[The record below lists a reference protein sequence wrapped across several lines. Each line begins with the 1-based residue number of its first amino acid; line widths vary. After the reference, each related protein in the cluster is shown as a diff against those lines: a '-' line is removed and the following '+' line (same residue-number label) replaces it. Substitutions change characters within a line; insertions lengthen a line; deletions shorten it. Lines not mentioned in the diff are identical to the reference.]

1 MKGITIMKNLRQRI
15 IALAA
20 FMCVAAASF
29 ASCSSSKSSTNKADV
44 AGDEAIAIVTDANG
58 NMVAAPFQDG
68 SPESGIL
75 SIPGINAPDP
85 VKPAE
90 PETEYVPVTEA
101 GGQAATEYVP
111 ATDANGEAATEY
123 VPVTEA
129 NGEAV
134 TEAGGEI
141 VTTAVQVTQAITVTQ
156 AVTVAPTEDSY
167 VDDTQMR
174 YIFWLDI
181 EKDIDYKFEGK
192 FAKIS
197 FKVKDTAAERVYPIT
212 IDPDISTVGGKSL
225 NRSIKV
231 VNGAIGVGKQVEA
244 QDISNID
251 GSVVYADKVSAN
263 KGDTIDFY
271 ISFDNNPGVAAIMTW
286 VSYDANAFEWKGIQ
300 PCGEFE
306 AIAKTRTMTGGN
318 N

>member
-1 MKGITIMKNLRQRI
+1 
-15 IALAA
+15 
-20 FMCVAAASF
+20 MCVAVASF
-29 ASCSSSKSSTNKADV
+29 AGCSSSKSSTDKADV
-44 AGDEAIAIVTDANG
+44 AGDDVIAINTDANG
-58 NMVAAPFQDG
+58 NMVAAPLQDG

-101 GGQAATEYVP
+101 NGQAVTEYVP
-111 ATDANGEAATEY
+111 ATGANGQDATEY

-129 NGEAV
+129 GGEAV
-134 TEAGGEI
+134 TEAGGQA
-141 VTTAVQVTQAITVTQ
+141 VTTALQVTQAVKVTQ
-156 AVTVAPTEDSY
+156 AVTVAPTEDDY

-192 FAKIS
+192 FVKVS
-197 FKVKDTAAERVYPIT
+197 FKVKDNAAERVYPIT

-225 NRSIKV
+225 NRSVKV

-244 QDISNID
+244 QDVSNID
-251 GSVVYADKVSAN
+251 GPVVYADKVNAN

-271 ISFDNNPGVAAIMTW
+271 ISFDKNPGVAAIMTW
-286 VSYDANAFEWKGIQ
+286 VTYDANAFEWLGIK

-306 AIAKTRTMTGGN
+306 PIANARTQSGGTN
-318 N
+318 GK